1 MGLPICKK
9 CKKTIL
15 PNRGKAG
22 AALRSMKER
31 FGYKGR
37 IYYCS
42 FCDGYHIGRPK
53 QIEMKKHGHEY

>member
-9 CKKTIL
+9 TKKVKFR
-15 PNRGKAG
+15 NEGKAKAG
-22 AALRSMKER
+22 LRSMKER

-37 IYYCS
+37 IYYCP
-42 FCDGYHIGRPK
+42 FCDGWHFGRPK